1 MSSETV
7 TRSKLVDT
15 IYKEVGVTR
24 SDATL
29 IFDTLLE
36 TIADLL
42 KKNGEVKFNRF
53 GSFICKKKA
62 QRVGRNPKTGEEVT
76 IPEHYAVSFKPAQ
89 ALKTAVEDGELKQAA

>member
-1 MSSETV
+1 MSSATI
-7 TRSKLVDT
+7 TRSQLVDA

-36 TIADLL
+36 TVADLL
-42 KKNGEVKFNRF
+42 KKNGEVKINRF

-62 QRVGRNPKTGEEVT
+62 QRIGRNPKTGEEVT

-89 ALKTAVEDGELKQAA
+89 ALKTAVESNDVKLAA